1 MLETKGGKIA
11 LLIFM
16 VAVLIYTAI
25 NYAKG
30 ETNIMLLGLAAFIG
44 ITTGS
49 KIVESLIK
57 DFKNGRK

>member
-16 VAVLIYTAI
+16 TAVLIYTVI

-30 ETNIMLLGLAAFIG
+30 ETNIMLLGLAVFIFV
-44 ITTGS
+44 TTGS
-49 KIVESLIK
+49 KIVQSLIE
-57 DFKNGRK
+57 DFKSGRK

>member
-1 MLETKGGKIA
+1 MLETKGGRIA

-16 VAVLIYTAI
+16 AAVLIYTAC

-30 ETNIMLLGLAAFIG
+30 ETNILILGLAVFIA

-49 KIVESLIK
+49 RIMQSLIE
-57 DFKNGRK
+57 DFKK